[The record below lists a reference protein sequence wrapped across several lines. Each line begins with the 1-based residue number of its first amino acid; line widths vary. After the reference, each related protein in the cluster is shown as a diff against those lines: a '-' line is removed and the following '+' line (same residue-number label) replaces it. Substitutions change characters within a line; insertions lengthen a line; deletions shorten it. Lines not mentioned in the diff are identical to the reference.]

1 MRTMRRSGAYLVVL
15 AILLLPRAGAA
26 QSTGALAGTVR
37 DTSGAV
43 LPGVTVEASSPALIE
58 KVRIAL
64 TDEQGQYRIVDLR
77 PGTYAV
83 TFSLSGFSTSRREGI
98 ELSAAFTAAVNA
110 ELRVGSV
117 EETVTVT
124 GASPLVDV
132 QNISQQT
139 VMAREVIDAIP
150 TGRAFSNLAVLVP
163 GMTVRGSGPSS
174 VGLQDVGGAS
184 GNPVAR
190 INIHGSG
197 ASDQQVGID
206 GYAVSTLAGQGDGVF
221 QYIIDGIVE
230 EYTFETSARNAESET
245 SGVRANVVPKEGGN
259 TFRGSLSGNFANS
272 RLQSSNYSEDLRQ
285 RGLSSPGKAKA
296 VWMTGAAFGGP
307 VKPDRLWF
315 FTAAQRQVAD
325 SYVAGRFY
333 NAAQDSWRYVPDL
346 DRPMVLEQNGWGSA
360 TRLTWQ
366 VSPRNKIALYGEYNY
381 QCFCQ
386 FTSGA
391 VVMPE
396 ATWLGTFPVKNV
408 NGTLT
413 STLTN
418 RLLLQA
424 GASVYHMDP
433 YHIAARGNGRSVI
446 DNAGPYAGIRYGDA
460 ASDMLID
467 SRVVNVRSSLAYVTG
482 THNLKFGTDMRLG
495 FASPNIRTVP
505 GDITYTFLNGVPSSV
520 TYSPGPLIQRNRYL
534 PNLGL
539 FAHDQWTVK
548 RLTMNGGLRF
558 DWFRTSYPDQVL
570 PAARFRPQELRFTGA
585 QVLDWRDLNPR
596 VGVSYDLFGN
606 GNTAV
611 KWSLGRY
618 VAQEAVVRSEAA
630 NPVNARSG
638 TQTRTWNDANGDF
651 VIQGDPLNL
660 EANGELGRSNNQ
672 SFGQSAITSRLDPAF
687 AEGFAVRPF
696 NWELS
701 TGLHHQLRPG
711 LAASVSYYRR
721 WFGNFLL
728 TDNMAVAPSDYDP
741 FCITAPVDSRLPG
754 GGGGAI
760 CGLYDIN
767 PAKLGLQDNV
777 VRTSEFY
784 GKQIS
789 HWNGVDVVMN
799 ARLSPGIFVAGGF
812 SSGKTTTDACDIVT
826 KVENPST
833 YLCHQV
839 TPFLTNVKF
848 QGSYALPFDVQI
860 AGTFQSL
867 PGPAIGATYTA
878 RNAQVVPTLG
888 RNLAAGPNGTVSMEL
903 FDPGRMYGERM
914 HQVDMRVSKRFVVGR
929 TRLQAQVDLY
939 NMLNGNFVLAQN
951 NTYGTTGA
959 SWLVPTA
966 ILSARLLKFGVQ
978 MDF

>member
-1 MRTMRRSGAYLVVL
+1 M
-15 AILLLPRAGAA
+15 
-26 QSTGALAGTVR
+26 
-37 DTSGAV
+37 
-43 LPGVTVEASSPALIE
+43 
-58 KVRIAL
+58 
-64 TDEQGQYRIVDLR
+64 
-77 PGTYAV
+77 
-83 TFSLSGFSTSRREGI
+83 
-98 ELSAAFTAAVNA
+98 
-110 ELRVGSV
+110 
-117 EETVTVT
+117 
-124 GASPLVDV
+124 
-132 QNISQQT
+132 
-139 VMAREVIDAIP
+139 
-150 TGRAFSNLAVLVP
+150 
-163 GMTVRGSGPSS
+163 
-174 VGLQDVGGAS
+174 
-184 GNPVAR
+184 
-190 INIHGSG
+190 
-197 ASDQQVGID
+197 
-206 GYAVSTLAGQGDGVF
+206 
-221 QYIIDGIVE
+221 
-230 EYTFETSARNAESET
+230 
-245 SGVRANVVPKEGGN
+245 
-259 TFRGSLSGNFANS
+259 
-272 RLQSSNYSEDLRQ
+272 
-285 RGLSSPGKAKA
+285 
-296 VWMTGAAFGGP
+296 
-307 VKPDRLWF
+307 
-315 FTAAQRQVAD
+315 AD

-333 NAAQDSWRYVPDL
+333 NAAQDSWAYVPDL
-346 DRPMVLEQNGWGSA
+346 NRPMVLEQNGWGSA

-366 VSPRNKIALYGEYNY
+366 VSPRNKIALYGEYNH
-381 QCFCQ
+381 QCFCH
-386 FTSGA
+386 FTAGP

-396 ATWLGTFPVKNV
+396 ATWLGTFPTKNA

-433 YHIAARGNGRSVI
+433 YHIAARGNGRSVV
-446 DNAGPYAGIRYGDA
+446 DNGGPYAGIRYGDA

-482 THNLKFGTDMRLG
+482 THNIKFGTDMRLG

-505 GDITYTFLNGVPSSV
+505 GDITYTFLNGVPSSA

-672 SFGQSAITSRLDPAF
+672 SFGQSTITSRLDPAF

-701 TGLHHQLRPG
+701 TGLQHQLRPG
-711 LAASVSYYRR
+711 LAASISYYRR

-741 FCITAPVDSRLPG
+741 FCIMAPVDSRLPG

-799 ARLSPGIFVAGGF
+799 ARLSPSIFVAGGF

-888 RNLAAGPNGTVSMEL
+888 RNLAAGPNGTVSVEL

-939 NMLNGNFVLAQN
+939 NMLNGNFVLGQN
-951 NTYGTTGA
+951 NTYGTSGA